1 MEKQGKNEVP
11 VWLKRNLDIEEASAY
26 FNIGT
31 GKLRQMSDKEDCP
44 FVLWNGTKR
53 LIKREVLESY
63 LENRFSI

>member
-1 MEKQGKNEVP
+1 MDEHIKQQVP
-11 VWLKRNLDIEEASAY
+11 VWKKRNLDVEEASAY
-26 FNIGT
+26 FNIGIS
-31 GKLRQMSDKEDCP
+31 KLRQISDREDCS